1 MKTSDEI
8 REWCNFPQAYSIPCD
23 ELRELADRI
32 DREMV
37 ELPRDADGEP
47 IHVGD
52 TVFFPS
58 SCLQMKVLSLSF
70 DGQWHLTTNR
80 AHIHDTSLI
89 AHNIHDSWQYIA
101 DELEAAVKWCD
112 QNGGYGTGISSVRES
127 TLREWAERIRKL
139 AKGASDGQDKA
150 CASRGAQRK
159 RQRRHIRV
167 MGRRERRRR
176 VRGPQSMPIR
186 HVRAR
191 DDGFPVRHGRPRSD
205 ELERAWRVVR
215 GRYWRQG

>member
-1 MKTSDEI
+1 MKISDEI

-112 QNGGYGTGISSVRES
+112 QNGDYGTGISSVRES

-139 AKGASDGQDKA
+139 AKEG
-150 CASRGAQRK
+150 
-159 RQRRHIRV
+159 
-167 MGRRERRRR
+167 E
-176 VRGPQSMPIR
+176 
-186 HVRAR
+186 
-191 DDGFPVRHGRPRSD
+191 
-205 ELERAWRVVR
+205 
-215 GRYWRQG
+215 